1 MMSTPVEE
9 RKTVGGFWESR
20 IGWNGLK
27 HTLLL
32 EPLPGGSR
40 WAAAF
45 GSLLLFTFLLQA
57 ITGILLAMSY
67 APAVKTAWPSV
78 KFIQEQLPLGW
89 YIRAVHHWGA
99 SVMIILALFHLI
111 QVYVWGAYKRPRELT
126 WMVGVLLL
134 MCLIG
139 LAFTGYLLPWDEK
152 AYWATRVGLGI
163 VGTVPWVGDSL
174 RAILQG
180 GPDLGNLTL
189 TRFFTWHGFILPVC
203 LCLLA
208 VVHVY
213 LFRLQ
218 GVTPPWWRS
227 PEQLEAQ
234 AEPFWPGQVLKDA
247 LLALLLLV
255 GLGVWCLYYP
265 APLGAEADP
274 AKPFEARPEWYFMF
288 LFRLLRY
295 FEGPYEVV
303 GTFVLPTVFCVALF
317 LWPLLD
323 RNPRRDPRRR
333 PLAIAL
339 LLLAT
344 AGLLGSTIYAIA
356 TDVQLPEPTMA
367 AALERGALPPAGPI
381 QTLQIVHIYRD
392 SCSACHG
399 EDGGG
404 SPVRAAMPAIPDFR
418 SMAWQTA
425 KTDLEI
431 VHQIQ
436 DGKEPV
442 MPPFRGKL
450 SQQQILGLAIYL
462 RAFAVSTA
470 AETHLPGAEKPLPAV
485 PPKPTTPET
494 PQVAVP
500 SPSKTPPLTK
510 EAPPPA
516 AVKQAP
522 ALATMKESLPPSHQ
536 PPILSPSGSQLF
548 RDFCMACHGADGHG
562 APVRAAMPEIP
573 DFTNRKW
580 QSSRSDAELKHSI
593 LEGKGKFMLPMK
605 SKVGTLGA
613 EKLEAYVR
621 DFAHGQPVAPVAKP
635 VPEPAPKPIAK
646 PVSEPAPKVEHAKVP
661 PKEPLLPRPPQKPT
675 PPVAGP
681 EISGM
686 SPPSETTERVH
697 FAATAF
703 REYCLTC
710 HGADG
715 HGTDMR
721 VSMPAIP
728 DFTNSD
734 WQRNHNDA
742 QLAASVQNGK
752 GGLMPAFGDKLMAN
766 QIRDLV
772 TYVRAFGPSVPRP
785 TRVEANDL
793 ERQFH
798 QLQEQWNQLERQIKE
813 LPPEQSKP

>member
-1 MMSTPVEE
+1 MIPAKGVMMSRPVEE
-9 RKTVGGFWESR
+9 QKTTGGFWESR
-20 IGWNGLK
+20 TGWGGLK

-57 ITGILLAMSY
+57 VTGILLAMSY

-89 YIRAVHHWGA
+89 YIRALHHWGA

-134 MCLIG
+134 ICLVG

-274 AKPFEARPEWYFMF
+274 AKAFEARPEWYFMF

-303 GTFVLPTVFCVALF
+303 GTFVLPTAFGVVLF

-367 AALERGALPPAGPI
+367 AALEPGALPPAGPI
-381 QTLQIVHIYRD
+381 QALQVVRVYRD
-392 SCSACHG
+392 NCSACHG

-404 SPVRAAMPAIPDFR
+404 SPVRAAMPTIPDFR

-450 SQQQILGLAIYL
+450 SQKQILGLAIYL

-470 AETHLPGAEKPLPAV
+470 AEAPHPGAEKPLPKETQ
-485 PPKPTTPET
+485 PPASMKQP
-494 PQVAVP
+494 
-500 SPSKTPPLTK
+500 PPLATTK
-510 EAPPPA
+510 EPLPPA
-516 AVKQAP
+516 P
-522 ALATMKESLPPSHQ
+522 Q
-536 PPILSPSGSQLF
+536 PPILSPGGPQLF
-548 RDFCMACHGADGHG
+548 RDFCMACHGADGRG
-562 APVRAAMPEIP
+562 ALVRVAMPEIP
-573 DFTNRKW
+573 DFTNLKW
-580 QSSRSDAELKHSI
+580 QSSRSDAELMHSI

-613 EKLEAYVR
+613 KELEAYVR
-621 DFAHGQPVAPVAKP
+621 DFARGRPAAPAK
-635 VPEPAPKPIAK
+635 EPARP
-646 PVSEPAPKVEHAKVP
+646 PAPKVTHAQAA
-661 PKEPLLPRPPQKPT
+661 PKETLPPRPTPKPT
-675 PPVAGP
+675 PLVEGP
-681 EISGM
+681 EISGV

-697 FAATAF
+697 FAATAY
-703 REYCLTC
+703 RQNCLTC
-710 HGADG
+710 HGVDG
-715 HGTDMR
+715 RGTDMR
-721 VSMPAIP
+721 VNMPAIP
-728 DFTNSD
+728 NFTNRD
-734 WQRNHNDA
+734 WQRSHNDA

-752 GGLMPAFGDKLMAN
+752 GGLMPAFGDRLAPN
-766 QIRDLV
+766 EIRDLG
-772 TYVRAFGPSVPRP
+772 TYVRAFGPPVPRP
-785 TRVEANDL
+785 TRLEANKL
-793 ERQFH
+793 ERQF
-798 QLQEQWNQLERQIKE
+798 QELQEQWNLLERQIKE
-813 LPPEQSKP
+813 LPPEPGKP

>member
-1 MMSTPVEE
+1 MSTPVQEQ
-9 RKTVGGFWESR
+9 KTVGGFWESR
-20 IGWNGLK
+20 TGWGRLK

-78 KFIQEQLPLGW
+78 TFIQEQLPLGW
-89 YIRAVHHWGA
+89 YIRALHHWGA
-99 SVMIILALFHLI
+99 SLMIILALFHLI
-111 QVYVWGAYKRPRELT
+111 QVFVWGAYKRPRELT

-189 TRFFTWHGFILPVC
+189 TRFFALHGFILPIS
-203 LCLLA
+203 LSLLA

-274 AKPFEARPEWYFMF
+274 ARPFEARPKWYFMF

-295 FEGPYEVV
+295 FEGTYEIV
-303 GTFVLPTVFCVALF
+303 GTFVLPTAFCVVLF

-333 PLAIAL
+333 PLAITL

-344 AGLLGSTIYAIA
+344 AGLLGSTIYAIV
-356 TDVQLPEPTMA
+356 TDVRLPEPTMA
-367 AALERGALPPAGPI
+367 AALEPNALPSAGPI
-381 QTLQIVHIYRD
+381 QTLQVVGAYRD
-392 SCSACHG
+392 NCSACHG

-450 SQQQILGLAIYL
+450 SPKQIVGLAIYL
-462 RAFAVSTA
+462 RAFAVRPA
-470 AETHLPGAEKPLPAV
+470 AEAHLPGAEKPLPVV
-485 PPKPTTPET
+485 PPKQTTAEAKP
-494 PQVAVP
+494 VASP
-500 SPSKTPPLTK
+500 SPREAPPLTK
-510 EAPPPA
+510 ETHPPTT
-516 AVKQAP
+516 VKQTLP
-522 ALATMKESLPPSHQ
+522 LATTKEPPSPSHQ
-536 PPILSPSGSQLF
+536 PPILSPGGPQLF
-548 RDFCMACHGADGHG
+548 RDFCMACHGADGRG
-562 APVRAAMPEIP
+562 APVRVAMPEIP

-580 QSSRSDAELKHSI
+580 HSSRSEAELLHSI

-613 EKLEAYVR
+613 EELAAYVR
-621 DFAHGQPVAPVAKP
+621 GFAHGKQVAPV
-635 VPEPAPKPIAK
+635 EQPARKM
-646 PVSEPAPKVEHAKVP
+646 EHVKAP
-661 PKEPLLPRPPQKPT
+661 PKETLPPRLIQKQT
-675 PPVAGP
+675 PPVEGP
-681 EISGM
+681 EISGV

-703 REYCLTC
+703 RQYCLTC
-710 HGADG
+710 HGVDG
-715 HGTDMR
+715 RGTDMR
-721 VSMPAIP
+721 VNMPAIP
-728 DFTNSD
+728 NFTNRD

-752 GGLMPAFGDKLMAN
+752 SGLMPAFGDRLALN
-766 QIRDLV
+766 EIRDLV
-772 TYVRAFGPSVPRP
+772 TYVRAFGPPVAALATPRA
-785 TRVEANDL
+785 TDL
-793 ERQFH
+793 DRQFH
-798 QLQEQWNQLERQIKE
+798 ELQEQWNQLERQIKK
-813 LPPEQSKP
+813 LPPEQGKP